1 MPIRALL
8 VDDNASFLEAAR
20 VLLEQGGIRVV
31 GSASTSA
38 DGLRLAEQLRPDV
51 ILVDIGL
58 GNESGFALARRLAD
72 QVDGDG
78 TAIILVSTH
87 AESDLE
93 ELIAD
98 SPAIGYLPKS
108 ELSAE
113 AIRRTLE
120 QRSG

>member
-38 DGLRLAEQLRPDV
+38 DGLRLAGQLRPDV